1 MAMKTKAHCNV
12 PREPGVGVG
21 PAIRP
26 RGAFTLL
33 EMLIVIAIIGL
44 LAASSVPAIRALT
57 QTNTVAAGH
66 RQVLDDLA
74 LARRLAMSG
83 RRVVYMVLV
92 PPTMVDQFRRV
103 GTDNLLTAKERDLTM
118 RQLTNLVSSQYTGY
132 ALFTR
137 RTAGDQ
143 PGSEH
148 PLYLTAWKHLP
159 DGMIFGTNVFVDLGK
174 DWLAVASNPVVA
186 NRPLPYAWF
195 PFPFEDS
202 PEMRLPYIAFD
213 ARGRMYYEG
222 GVLPGQPGE
231 SIPLMRASLFF
242 PKDTAGRYVL
252 TSRPDLAITEHNET
266 NRMNVR
272 VDWLTGRAKVF
283 KPWEQ
288 TAAWK

>member
-1 MAMKTKAHCNV
+1 MAMNTKAN
-12 PREPGVGVG
+12 RN
-21 PAIRP
+21 AP
-26 RGAFTLL
+26 RGSDVEIGQPARSHQAFTLL

-66 RQVLDDLA
+66 RQILDDLG
-74 LARRLAMSG
+74 LARHLAMSG
-83 RRVVYMVLV
+83 RRVVYLVLV
-92 PPTMVDQFRRV
+92 PPTMADQFRRV
-103 GTDNLLTAKERDLTM
+103 STDNLITAKERDLAM
-118 RQLTNLVSSQYTGY
+118 RQLTNLVSSQFTGY

-143 PGSEH
+143 PGRER
-148 PLYLTAWKHLP
+148 PLYLTAWKQLP

-174 DWLAVASNPVVA
+174 NWLTVASTAGIV

-195 PFPFEDS
+195 PFPFENS
-202 PEMRLPYIAFD
+202 PDMRLPYVAFD
-213 ARGRMYYEG
+213 ARGRLYYEG
-222 GVLPGQPGE
+222 GVLPSQPGE
-231 SIPLMRASLFF
+231 SIPLMRASVFYQ
-242 PKDTAGRYVL
+242 KDTRGQYVL
-252 TSRPDLAITEHNET
+252 NSRPDLAFTEHNET

>member
-1 MAMKTKAHCNV
+1 MNSNSQGDT
-12 PREPGVGVG
+12 PRGREAEVG
-21 PAIRP
+21 PPAQRSQ
-26 RGAFTLL
+26 AFTLL

-57 QTNTVAAGH
+57 QTNTIAAGH
-66 RQVLDDLA
+66 RQILDDLA
-74 LARRLAMSG
+74 LARHLAMSG
-83 RRVVYMVLV
+83 RRVVYLVLV
-92 PPTMVDQFRRV
+92 PPTMADQFRRV
-103 GTDNLLTAKERDLTM
+103 SASTLLTAKERDLAM

-137 RTAGDQ
+137 RSAGDQ
-143 PGSEH
+143 PGRER
-148 PLYLTAWKHLP
+148 PQYLTAWKQLP
-159 DGMIFGTNVFVDLGK
+159 DGMIFGTNVFSDLGNN
-174 DWLAVASNPVVA
+174 WMSVASTAGVV

-195 PFPFEDS
+195 PFPFENS
-202 PEMRLPYIAFD
+202 PEMRLPYVAFD

-242 PKDTAGRYVL
+242 PKDGLGRYVL
-252 TSRPDLAITEHNET
+252 NSRPDLAITEHNET